1 MPGYIR
7 LVLLTLTTTPTS
19 QTPDATAL
27 SYLLHKHPD
36 RVQAFDLAIGTA
48 TVLYPEASAE
58 KTTVAVIVDVDPIEL
73 VQSRYRRGKS
83 GDNFSLGEYVND
95 RPYAASS
102 ILSVALSKL
111 FRTALTG
118 TCKSHPELV
127 EAELALTVSIPVVPC
142 GGDADLPRRLFGPL
156 GWDVTATPVQLDPH
170 LPNWGDSDFVS
181 LTLTGEHTVQSALRH
196 LYVLLPVLDDVK
208 HYWVGSDEAD
218 KLIRVAG
225 EWLASHPDSAL
236 IMSRYLARRRDLVE
250 SVVDRLI
257 PEQAEVQIELPRP
270 DPPLARLRVEAV
282 LATLQRLHARTIV
295 DIGCGEGKL
304 IEALMPHAQFD
315 KLVGVDVSAR
325 ELTRAQRRLKF
336 TEMSDVQRERVSL
349 MQSSATYRD
358 ARLKGFDAAVLMEVV
373 EHVDAARLPAL
384 VRSVFVDAAP
394 QYVLLTTPNADYN
407 VLYPALAEG
416 AFRHPDHRFEFSRT
430 QFDDWAT
437 ETARAHGY
445 SVEFEF
451 VGTIDPALGGPTQLA
466 IFTKEA
472 RTS

>member
-7 LVLLTLTTTPTS
+7 LVLLTLTSTPTS

-36 RVQAFDLAIGTA
+36 RVQSFDLAIGTA
-48 TVLYPEASAE
+48 TILYPESSAE

-95 RPYAASS
+95 RPHAAST
-102 ILSVALSKL
+102 ILSVAPSKV

-127 EAELALTVSIPVVPC
+127 GAELALTVSIPVVPC
-142 GGDADLPRRLFGPL
+142 GGDAELPRRLFEPL
-156 GWDVTATPVQLDPH
+156 GWDVTAIPVQLDPH
-170 LPNWGDSDFVS
+170 LPTWGNSDFVS

-208 HYWVGSDEAD
+208 HYWVGPDEAD

-257 PEQAEVQIELPRP
+257 PEQTEAQIEVPRP
-270 DPPLARLRVEAV
+270 DPPLARLRIDA
-282 LATLQRLHARTIV
+282 
-295 DIGCGEGKL
+295 
-304 IEALMPHAQFD
+304 
-315 KLVGVDVSAR
+315 VSA
-325 ELTRAQRRLKF
+325 T
-336 TEMSDVQRERVSL
+336 
-349 MQSSATYRD
+349 
-358 ARLKGFDAAVLMEVV
+358 
-373 EHVDAARLPAL
+373 
-384 VRSVFVDAAP
+384 
-394 QYVLLTTPNADYN
+394 
-407 VLYPALAEG
+407 
-416 AFRHPDHRFEFSRT
+416 
-430 QFDDWAT
+430 
-437 ETARAHGY
+437 TARANDRRHRLRRR
-445 SVEFEF
+445 ETDR
-451 VGTIDPALGGPTQLA
+451 GTGAARSIRQTCRGRR
-466 IFTKEA
+466 ERA
-472 RTS
+472 RTDACAAEIEVHRNVRRPA